1 MCRDHHWVPPS
12 RLKVLGVNILLDSFH
27 LFYSLTTRE
36 QVGRTLASHHL
47 PSWDPSRAEISD
59 AEAKHCKCYPT
70 YHIHVCLGNSTTILH
85 NSFFLSYTHIYTYI
99 SYAVYIH
106 THIYTHIYTHAYI
119 YVHTHTHINV
129 HIYVCVL
136 IRFGCV
142 WLFATLWTVALLAP
156 LSIGFSTHEH
166 WSGLPRPPQR
176 GSSQTRDQTRVSYVS
191 CIGRLVLYYYIKPF
205 VSVKFSGIKHIHKV
219 V

>member
-1 MCRDHHWVPPS
+1 MCRDHRWVPPS

-59 AEAKHCKCYPT
+59 AEAKHCKCYLT

-106 THIYTHIYTHAYI
+106 THIHTHTHIYTHAYI
-119 YVHTHTHINV
+119 HVHTH
-129 HIYVCVL
+129 IYKCTYICVRANSL
-136 IRFGCV
+136 QLC
-142 WLFATLWTVALLAP
+142 LTLCNP
-156 LSIGFSTHEH
+156 MDCSS
-166 WSGLPRPPQR
+166 P
-176 GSSQTRDQTRVSYVS
+176 GSSVHRILQTWTLEWVTTPSSERIFPTQGSNPRLLRLLHWQTSS
-191 CIGRLVLYYYIKPF
+191 LLLYKAILKRE
-205 VSVKFSGIKHIHKV
+205 I
-219 V
+219 